1 MLFWHFAF
9 WNEKFSSHFFF
20 LIKNSSDIGLHRSK
34 WLWMNFGKAGDAC
47 NCFWGCF
54 RSLQSH
60 PLTFSSS
67 LRDCGSRWFLRAKCL
82 ISLRSWEKRMY
93 KGGERKHLNVAL
105 WDGVFLH
112 PWPVSWRQVCPRGSR
127 CHCEATSLSLWCPF
141 SPSQLW
147 LVTWG
152 VPDICVLLSNKVT
165 TIIDYSRSAA
175 LCFQCSNS
183 LMGIPFTIWQ
193 LKKFQSFGET
203 WMKLVFSIF
212 PGTNERLAD
221 EHQTWGGETAEQIF
235 TQHS

>member
-1 MLFWHFAF
+1 M
-9 WNEKFSSHFFF
+9 
-20 LIKNSSDIGLHRSK
+20 IP
-34 WLWMNFGKAGDAC
+34 
-47 NCFWGCF
+47 
-54 RSLQSH
+54 QSQN
-60 PLTFSSS
+60 
-67 LRDCGSRWFLRAKCL
+67 L
-82 ISLRSWEKRMY
+82 ISSRSWVKHVY
-93 KGGERKHLNVAL
+93 KGGESKCLQVAL
-105 WDGVFLH
+105 WDGMFLH
-112 PWPVSWRQVCPRGSR
+112 PWTVSWRQVCPRGSR
-127 CHCEATSLSLWCPF
+127 CHCEATSLSLL
-141 SPSQLW
+141 SQLW

-203 WMKLVFSIF
+203 WMKFVFSIF
-212 PGTNERLAD
+212 PRTNERLAD